1 MMQQDFITIG
11 ILGKP
16 HGTSGAFHFKL
27 TSVLLEDTDLPDV
40 LHIKL
45 SEGILPYF
53 VSDWSLKN
61 SYQGTISFEDI
72 ESREDGAA
80 LVNAELMIKSS
91 DFADFFEAEEENYLL
106 GFNVVDVHIG
116 AIGKIVEVT
125 DNTIQDVAVV
135 QYGEYQVMFPLV
147 DNFIVD
153 ENKVAKTL
161 TVKLPEGLIEAYTE
175 NAQDER
181 DED

>member
-1 MMQQDFITIG
+1 MQQEFITIG

-45 SEGILPYF
+45 QEGILPYF

-61 SYQGTISFEDI
+61 NFQGTISFEDI
-72 ESREDGAA
+72 ESREDGSA

-91 DFADFFEAEEENYLL
+91 DFADYFEEEEDNYLVGFTVIDSNL
-106 GFNVVDVHIG
+106 GS
-116 AIGKIVEVT
+116 IGKIIEIT

-135 QYGEYQVMFPLV
+135 QHGEYHVLFPLV
-147 DNFIVD
+147 DDFIVE
-153 ENKVAKTL
+153 ENKAEKTL

-175 NAQDER
+175 NSQDER

>member
-1 MMQQDFITIG
+1 MQQEFITIG

-40 LHIKL
+40 LHLKL
-45 SEGILPYF
+45 REGILPYF
-53 VSDWSLKN
+53 VTEWSLKN

-80 LVNAELMIKSS
+80 LVNAELMIKAS
-91 DFADFFEAEEENYLL
+91 DFANFFEEEEENYLL
-106 GFNVVDVHIG
+106 GFTVIDLKLG
-116 AIGKIVEVT
+116 TIGKIIEVT

-135 QYGEYQVMFPLV
+135 QYGAHQIMFPLV
-147 DNFIVD
+147 DDFIVE
-153 ENKVAKTL
+153 ENKTAKTI

-175 NAQDER
+175 NSQDER

>member
-1 MMQQDFITIG
+1 MQQDFITIG

-27 TSVLLEDTDLPDV
+27 TSVLLKDTDLTDV
-40 LHIKL
+40 LYLKL
-45 SEGILPYF
+45 QEGILPYF
-53 VSDWSLKN
+53 VTEWSLRS

-91 DFADFFEAEEENYLL
+91 DFADYFEEEIDNYLIGFTVIDLKL
-106 GFNVVDVHIG
+106 GT
-116 AIGKIVEVT
+116 IGKIIEIT

-135 QYGEYQVMFPLV
+135 QYGAHQIMFPLV
-147 DNFIVD
+147 DDFIVEED
-153 ENKVAKTL
+153 KAVKTI

-175 NAQDER
+175 NSQEER